1 MEHAVSENTYAGYAM
16 SRRAAYQYGGYLD
29 KGPQG
34 SLAMGIGNGQ
44 SAGKTSFIRPTYEVA
59 TSGEWL
65 TIDGVRMQ
73 FQLMPGTEAPAE
85 MNTWIPERRALW
97 VAENCTGTLHNL
109 YTLRGAQVRDG
120 NAWAKY
126 ITEAVAL
133 YGSEVEVTFQSH
145 NWPHWGNAA
154 VNDYMVNTAAIY
166 KFINDQAPSMLNNGK
181 VSAEIAHE
189 ITLPAAL
196 EQSAPATRCALCAA
210 PNMASLTRPTT
221 PTACGRLRPSPPQPR
236 PRATRHTGTALIA
249 GGVSSTK
256 RVLRRFPRK
265 HRCAQTCRHEGY
277 RSRQA
282 C

>member
-1 MEHAVSENTYAGYAM
+1 M

-210 PNMASLTRPTT
+210 PNMASLTPANHAHGLRQVKAKPA
-221 PTACGRLRPSPPQPR
+221 TAEAEGNTAYWHCPDCGRCFVDE
-236 PRATRHTGTALIA
+236 AGTAE
-249 GGVSSTK
+249 VSKKAPLCPNLPT
-256 RVLRRFPRK
+256 
-265 HRCAQTCRHEGY
+265 
-277 RSRQA
+277 
-282 C
+282 